1 MIRRVRLIQG
11 DLEAARLVD
20 AAVLALRAEAEGAA
34 FGPVLGGYAR
44 ATRSAPGQGGRPVW
58 HEDPATRQAN
68 YAARSEGQRLSAFR
82 RPRRR
87 ATDEELQAAFAQR
100 RQQEQGWAQAA
111 AARQPID
118 PFADYTPEQ
127 AAELQG
133 LIAYVLSDGQ
143 GEYPAESAGA
153 PPGIISIMRE
163 NARQLRGRGPAP
175 QRRFR
180 YQSFG

>member
-1 MIRRVRLIQG
+1 MRLTS
-11 DLEAARLVD
+11 DTAAERIVN
-20 AAVLALRAEAEGAA
+20 ASIARLRAEAGGAA
-34 FGPVLGGYAR
+34 FGPTLAGYAR
-44 ATRSAPGQGGRPVW
+44 ATRSAPSAGGRPVW

-87 ATDEELQAAFAQR
+87 ATDEELQVAFAQR
-100 RQQEQGWAQAA
+100 QQQEQGWAQAA

-143 GEYPAESAGA
+143 GEYPRESAGA
-153 PPGIISIMRE
+153 PPGIISILRE

-175 QRRFR
+175 QRRFS